1 MTSEPNHSHDEL
13 FAADPDNQRRGQDQ
27 TTEPEAAEAAQ
38 MDQLADSRAD
48 VDSKLAELE
57 VDLAAANDRVVRAQA
72 ELENFRKRVYREM
85 EEERKYASLP
95 LLRGLLPV
103 MDNLDRAIES
113 TEKNHDFQG
122 MREGVRLVAQQ
133 FRSVLQQ
140 HHCTMIEAKGKLFD
154 PHLHEAIAQLPSQD
168 VPAGTV
174 IDATLPGYVLHDRV
188 VRASQVLVSS
198 GAQAIAESSGE

>member
-1 MTSEPNHSHDEL
+1 MNSESSHSHDEQPT
-13 FAADPDNQRRGQDQ
+13 FESDSADAAP
-27 TTEPEAAEAAQ
+27 T
-38 MDQLADSRAD
+38 DQLANSQAE

-57 VDLAAANDRVVRAQA
+57 VDLAAANERVVRAQA

-95 LLRGLLPV
+95 LLQGLLPV
-103 MDNLDRAIES
+103 IDNLDRAMES
-113 TEKNHDFQG
+113 AEKNHDVQG
-122 MREGVRLVAQQ
+122 LLEGVRLVAQQ

-168 VPAGTV
+168 VPAGSV
-174 IDATLPGYVLHDRV
+174 IDTTLPGYVLHDRV
-188 VRASQVLVSS
+188 VRASQVLVSA
-198 GAQAIAESSGE
+198 GAEATAEPSGE

>member
-1 MTSEPNHSHDEL
+1 MTSEPNHSHDEI
-13 FAADPDNQRRGQDQ
+13 FASDPDDQRQEPPQ
-27 TTEPEAAEAAQ
+27 TTESISSGDEKSAQFAGSPSGIDAKLVALEA
-38 MDQLADSRAD
+38 
-48 VDSKLAELE
+48 
-57 VDLAAANDRVVRAQA
+57 DLAAANDRVVRAQA

-95 LLRGLLPV
+95 LLRSLLPV

-113 TEKNHDFQG
+113 AEKNHDVQG
-122 MREGVRLVAQQ
+122 LLEGVRLVAKQ

-140 HHCTMIEAKGKLFD
+140 HHCTMIEAKGTLFD

-188 VRASQVLVSS
+188 VRAPQVLVSA
-198 GAQAIAESSGE
+198 GAELTAE